1 MSERLPGNSIAKDS
15 VLNKVL
21 PWRRPN
27 PNQLIITDQIEDLT
41 VSNIMLDLRGRL
53 QFVYSYHDPAQ
64 PGRVSDV
71 SSNDPQVIDHLQAE
85 LVKKGFLEEK

>member
-1 MSERLPGNSIAKDS
+1 MKERLLEDS
-15 VLNKVL
+15 MLNKVR

-41 VSNIMLDLRGRL
+41 VSNIVLDLRGRL

-71 SSNDPQVIDHLQAE
+71 SSNDPLVIDRLQEE
-85 LVKKGFLEEK
+85 LIKEGFLEEK